1 MLYHVFYFNLL
12 NLLIGFNFVIIHF
25 KHTNYAMKSILF
37 ILRQFVF
44 LVFLAIFCSSCSFYR
59 YTVLFKED
67 ESFNNEAFK
76 KAAAMAEQ
84 AEKNYMVRKFDF
96 IGIEIF
102 TNKGE
107 LLTDPNM
114 EIQMGGRQ
122 VDATQVAPNVGVAGQ
137 LGLQQQGI
145 VGNFNSVRR
154 YMVQDDGAAYL
165 PVLGATK
172 LEGLKLYQVDS
183 LLSKQYEKYYK
194 ESYVVSR
201 LLNRRTVILG
211 ALGTRVVNLENENMS
226 IIEVIATAGFSF
238 DQRLRGDRVRII
250 RNAMTK
256 PVMQIIDLSTL
267 EGLQAANLKVEP
279 NDIIYLEPRRRVG
292 RDETIND
299 ILRTITPVLS
309 IISTTLLTILTLRN
323 L

>member
-1 MLYHVFYFNLL
+1 
-12 NLLIGFNFVIIHF
+12 
-25 KHTNYAMKSILF
+25 MKSILF
-37 ILRQFVF
+37 VIRQFLF
-44 LVFLAIFCSSCSFYR
+44 LIILATICSSCGFYQ
-59 YTVLFKED
+59 YTILFKED
-67 ESFNNEAFK
+67 ENFNNEAFK
-76 KAAAMAEQ
+76 KASVLAEQ

-114 EIQMGGRQ
+114 EIQMGNRQ
-122 VDATQVAPNVGVAGQ
+122 VDATQQPLINPAIAGQ
-137 LGLQQQGI
+137 AGAQGGVGI
-145 VGNFNSVRR
+145 IGNFNSIRR
-154 YMVQDDGAAYL
+154 YMVQDDGNAYL

-172 LEGLKLYQVDS
+172 LDGLKLYQVDS

-201 LLNRRTVILG
+201 LLNRRTVVIG
-211 ALGTRVVNLENENMS
+211 ALGTRVVPLDNDNMS
-226 IIEVIATAGFSF
+226 IIEVIASSGFSF

-250 RNAMTK
+250 RNVLTK
-256 PVMQIIDLSTL
+256 PVMQIIDLSTFQ
-267 EGLQAANLKVEP
+267 GIQAANLKVEP

-299 ILRTITPVLS
+299 ILRTVSPILG
-309 IISTTLLTILTLRN
+309 IISTTLLTIITLQR